1 MLFGTSKI
9 AIGNRRDLNEAIL
22 NAEGRMRSADPMLPS
37 TAGGS
42 SSNPTRHELM
52 HHLLLQACSRQD
64 QVGDLLGVRHQG
76 QVTYLKLHSG
86 PADIPALYQ
95 ARVGISS
102 QSFGPQ
108 PPGRVPGRRLPCRG
122 FKQAQLLARQ

>member
-1 MLFGTSKI
+1 
-9 AIGNRRDLNEAIL
+9 
-22 NAEGRMRSADPMLPS
+22 MRSADPMLPS

-52 HHLLLQACSRQD
+52 HHLLLPACSRQD

-86 PADIPALYQ
+86 RIHAFCQKSLE
-95 ARVGISS
+95 VGID
-102 QSFGPQ
+102 
-108 PPGRVPGRRLPCRG
+108 RLIEFRHRIP
-122 FKQAQLLARQ
+122 